1 MLHWRYFVLD
11 NVQYKSV
18 ETFSN
23 FSTMKIFFIFAVYLL
38 AGVLA
43 FDDAS
48 KLIKRKRSKRD
59 LIYWNRHS
67 NSVLKYTY
75 KRNIQ
80 AIENKTDAND
90 IMEQIRRHLMLINN
104 NQQTSEKSTK
114 PRENP

>member
-1 MLHWRYFVLD
+1 MLHLRYFVLD
-11 NVQYKSV
+11 NVQYKSA

-23 FSTMKIFFIFAVYLL
+23 FSTMKIFSIFAVSLL

-48 KLIKRKRSKRD
+48 KLTKRKRSKRD

-80 AIENKTDAND
+80 AIENKNDAND
-90 IMEQIRRHLMLINN
+90 IMEQIRRYLMLKNK
-104 NQQTSEKSTK
+104 NQQ
-114 PRENP
+114 